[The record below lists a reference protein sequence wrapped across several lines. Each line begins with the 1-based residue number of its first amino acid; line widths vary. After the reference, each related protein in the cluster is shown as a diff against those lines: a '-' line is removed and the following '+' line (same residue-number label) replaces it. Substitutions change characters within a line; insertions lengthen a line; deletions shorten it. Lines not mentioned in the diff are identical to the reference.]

1 MSEEIR
7 IDFMNPDGTLK
18 KKEEFL
24 AQMEELYGELETNT
38 SQESPDFMT
47 LFTAPEEHFS
57 PSDTLDK
64 YQFVER
70 KLYIN
75 SEITSGA
82 APCDGPSILNMT
94 TDTGHDILER
104 IQFWNAEDAFN
115 KTPIEERIPIQIY
128 IDSPGGD
135 LTTTFQIVDAIKNSK
150 TPVYTIVTGTAFS
163 GGFFI
168 AIAGHK
174 RYAFPNATFL
184 CHEGSGGYHGD
195 AHKAFQNMK
204 YYEMLLN
211 KLKNHTVGCTDISP
225 DLYDKHKKDDWF
237 FDAQKALKLGV
248 IDKISNDVNGG
259 LYEDEE

>member
-1 MSEEIR
+1 MDNEIR

-18 KKEEFL
+18 SKEDFMS
-24 AQMEELYGELETNT
+24 QMETLYGELQNGCEG
-38 SQESPDFMT
+38 EEPDFMT
-47 LFTAPEEHFS
+47 LFTAPEENFN
-57 PSDTLDK
+57 PDDVLEK

-82 APCDGPSILNMT
+82 LLSDGPAILSLP

-115 KTPIEERIPIQIY
+115 KTPVEERIPIQIY